1 MTPRAVNTPPNPP
14 PTRAPRRAG
23 TAPAPMPFQLGLFD
37 EAPAAPAAPAPK
49 GRFVQLP
56 GSILTY
62 ELKRAKRR
70 SIGFT
75 IDDRGLTVAAPRWVT
90 IAEIEAAIVEKSRWI
105 QTKLR
110 DWQTRKASLPAL
122 RWADGAALPLL
133 GGEVRIALRPAAEA
147 ARLDGACL
155 IVPLPGD
162 ASADQIRDRVQ
173 GWMQSHAQTVFAERL
188 GVYCERMGVAV
199 GRWKLSSARARW
211 GSCTADGTIRLN
223 WRLLHFPISVV
234 DYVIAHEIAHRR
246 EMNHGPR
253 FWQTVEALFPE
264 FKEAEGLL
272 KLHAPAILESD

>member
-1 MTPRAVNTPPNPP
+1 MTQRAVDTPPNPP
-14 PTRAPRRAG
+14 SDRAPRRAG
-23 TAPAPMPFQLGLFD
+23 AAPAPMPFQLGLFD
-37 EAPAAPAAPAPK
+37 EAPAAPPTAAPK

-75 IDDRGLTVAAPRWVT
+75 
-90 IAEIEAAIVEKSRWI
+90 IEAAIVEKSRWI

-122 RWADGAALPLL
+122 RWLDGAALPLL
-133 GGEVRIALRPAAEA
+133 GGEVRIALQPAAEA
-147 ARLDGACL
+147 AHLDGERL
-155 IVPLPGD
+155 VVPLPGD

-173 GWMQSHAQTVFAERL
+173 GWMQSHAQAVFAERL
-188 GVYCERMGVAV
+188 AVYCERMGVAV

-223 WRLLHFPISVV
+223 WRLLHFPMSVV

-253 FWQTVEALFPE
+253 FWQTVEAIFPE
-264 FKEAEGLL
+264 FKEAEDLL